1 MKKYEFINDTKVING
16 HTLYRIVALRNF
28 GLVDKGDLGGY
39 IEKEDNLSHKGNCW
53 VYDDAKVYGN
63 AEIYDDAEVHGN
75 AQIYGNAEI
84 YNDRRICGDE
94 VIGNWFI
101 NYFL

>member
-39 IEKEDNLSHKGNCW
+39 IEKEDNLSHKGNC
-53 VYDDAKVYGN
+53 
-63 AEIYDDAEVHGN
+63 
-75 AQIYGNAEI
+75 
-84 YNDRRICGDE
+84 
-94 VIGNWFI
+94 
-101 NYFL
+101 